1 MDLPPFCQGGGVGIG
16 YGRGG
21 VDGLVVIGCG

>member
-1 MDLPPFCQGGGVGIG
+1 MDLPPFVRGGGG
-16 YGRGG
+16 YWIWEGG